1 MAIYISILRGINV
14 GGHNM
19 IKMEALKQMYDS
31 LGFKNVQTYIQS
43 GNVIFQ
49 HKTTEREKLE
59 NKIARKI
66 SDKFLFEVPV
76 IVIEMEE
83 LKYIVNNNPFTSDR
97 SKDAA
102 HFHMTFLSALPE
114 KSNIEK
120 IKEGQYQADDFSI
133 LGKAIYLYCPN
144 GYSNSKL
151 TNTFL
156 ETKLKVMATTRNW
169 KTTKEL
175 LSMGEKLITK

>member
-1 MAIYISILRGINV
+1 
-14 GGHNM
+14 
-19 IKMEALKQMYDS
+19 
-31 LGFKNVQTYIQS
+31 
-43 GNVIFQ
+43 
-49 HKTTEREKLE
+49 
-59 NKIARKI
+59 
-66 SDKFLFEVPV
+66 
-76 IVIEMEE
+76 
-83 LKYIVNNNPFTSDR
+83 
-97 SKDAA
+97 
-102 HFHMTFLSALPE
+102 MTFLSALPE